1 MAAADSPLTAAIEQ
15 CLCLARIAESLGLVL
30 NEVRRA
36 LFVLEGALD
45 HFIDH
50 LYTRS
55 LARPTARA
63 LSRQR
68 WPLKHSTI
76 ISAAL
81 IKLMHSKYI
90 NR

>member
-1 MAAADSPLTAAIEQ
+1 MAADSPLTAAIEQ

-50 LYTRS
+50 LYS
-55 LARPTARA
+55 IARETG
-63 LSRQR
+63 
-68 WPLKHSTI
+68 STSSQQTTMAAEAFNDD
-76 ISAAL
+76 ISG
-81 IKLMHSKYI
+81 SY
-90 NR
+90 